1 MNTNKS
7 NLFDNDRSVDFEATV
22 TAVVAAF
29 GDQTRRDIFTYVTEA
44 PVTANQVAEKF
55 QLHPN
60 VARHHL
66 DKLVSGGYL
75 DVVTDKNGVLGVG
88 RPAKRYRRPGNLP
101 NISSQNTKRDELLS
115 MLLTATL
122 EALDSKI
129 AEDIAYRVGLSY
141 GSKLASQMGPVSE
154 TRSVRNALLSVAD
167 ALTAHGF
174 ATHAKEEGRL
184 FSLQSDNCPFG
195 NAALSN
201 PVICALD
208 RGLVSGM
215 LNNLI
220 TTEVELKTTSKAR
233 GDSSCTLA
241 V

>member
-1 MNTNKS
+1 MSANKS
-7 NLFDNDRSVDFEATV
+7 NLIDNDRSVDFEATV

-29 GDQTRRDIFTYVTEA
+29 GDQTRRDIFTFVTED

-75 DVVTDKNGVLGVG
+75 DVVSEKGGALGVG
-88 RPAKRYRRPGNLP
+88 RPAKKYRRHGSLP
-101 NISSQNTKRDELLS
+101 ELSSQNSKRDELLS

-122 EALDSKI
+122 EALEPTV
-129 AEDIAYRVGLSY
+129 AEEIAYSVGQSY
-141 GSKLASQMGPVSE
+141 GSKLASQMGPSNE
-154 TRSVRNALLSVAD
+154 SRSVRNALLSVAD

-174 ATHAKEEGRL
+174 ATHAKEDGRHL
-184 FSLQSDNCPFG
+184 SLQSDNCPFG
-195 NAALSN
+195 SQALSN

-215 LNNLI
+215 LGHLI
-220 TTEVELKTTSKAR
+220 TTSIELKTTSRAR

>member
-1 MNTNKS
+1 MNINKTN
-7 NLFDNDRSVDFEATV
+7 LIDNYRSGDFEATV

-29 GDQTRRDIFTYVTEA
+29 GDQTRRDIFTFVTEV

-75 DVVTDKNGVLGVG
+75 DVVTDKNGTLGVG
-88 RPAKRYRRPGNLP
+88 RPAKRYRRHGSLP
-101 NISSQNTKRDELLS
+101 ELSSQNTKRDELLS
-115 MLLTATL
+115 MLLSATL
-122 EALDSKI
+122 EALEPKV
-129 AEDIAYRVGLSY
+129 AEDIAYQVGVSY
-141 GSKLASQMGPVSE
+141 GAKLASQMGPSSE
-154 TRSVRNALLSVAD
+154 SRSVRNALLSVAD

-174 ATHAKEEGRL
+174 ATHAKEDGRL

-215 LNNLI
+215 LDHLI
-220 TTEVELKTTSKAR
+220 TTSVELKTTSRAR